1 MVSKFLLMAGFV
13 LFTGCALAAPESRAI
28 AELKNKDGKIIGQA
42 FFRERSDGVLV
53 RMDVKGL
60 TPGLHGVHIHSVG
73 KCEEP
78 SFTTAGEHFNPAGKK
93 HGLNSP
99 AGPHAGDLPNMLVAK
114 DGSRRF
120 EVRTDAITFKVGAAS
135 VFDSDGAAP

>member
-1 MVSKFLLMAGFV
+1 
-13 LFTGCALAAPESRAI
+13 LAAPESRAI